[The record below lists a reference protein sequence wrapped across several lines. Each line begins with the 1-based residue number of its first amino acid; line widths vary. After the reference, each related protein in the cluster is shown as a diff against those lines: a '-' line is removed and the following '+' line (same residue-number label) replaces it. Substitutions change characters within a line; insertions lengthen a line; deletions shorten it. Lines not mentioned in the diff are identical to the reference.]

1 MNEQETSNTPSERQR
16 KYLGRLLAK
25 AHEHGVPYLPTE
37 QLTRAQVSAW
47 IDYLKLVVGDDTE
60 EPSGSSSPYLVT
72 PARKDAPDGYRPPYQ
87 LVPEAFDHDHR
98 LDCYRTADEHEIVY
112 CTMCSQEW

>member
-1 MNEQETSNTPSERQR
+1 MNETPEQNTPSERQR

-47 IDYLKLVVGDDTE
+47 IEYLKLVVGEEVDAVWIGAASNGSLFRDDFYCSYT
-60 EPSGSSSPYLVT
+60 
-72 PARKDAPDGYRPPYQ
+72 ARAIS
-87 LVPEAFDHDHR
+87 AS
-98 LDCYRTADEHEIVY
+98 AN
-112 CTMCSQEW
+112 